1 MKETFKKYH
10 IYKGNNTIEEN
21 NVIIKGSFGR
31 KLYPWKNIINLKY
44 LSGSKEIILF
54 GEKFIQN
61 NNKKARNIINNKRY
75 KLKEKLESRK
85 DNQIIKI
92 KLEVIND
99 FTDLSFMFK
108 NSNLIVN
115 NQLDKSDKSDISK
128 LNTEKVKNMSN
139 LFCGCTFLTK
149 LPDISNWKTNNVKF
163 MNNLFNG
170 CSNLISL
177 PDISK
182 WKLDNVQKI
191 SSLFND
197 CSKLT
202 EIPI

>member
-1 MKETFKKYH
+1 MIGSFMNYH
-10 IYKGNNTIEEN
+10 IYKGNNKIEEN
-21 NVIIKGSFGR
+21 NVIIKESSGK
-31 KLYPWKNIINLKY
+31 KLYPSKNIINLKY

-99 FTDLSFMFK
+99 FIDLSFMFK
-108 NSNLIVN
+108 NSNLIAN
-115 NQLDKSDKSDISK
+115 NQLNKSDKSDISK
-128 LNTEKVKNMSN
+128 LNTEKVIDMSN
-139 LFCGCTFLTK
+139 LFCGCTFLTT
-149 LPDISNWKTNNVKF
+149 LSDISNWKTNNVKF

-170 CSNLISL
+170 CSNLI
-177 PDISK
+177 K
-182 WKLDNVQKI
+182 
-191 SSLFND
+191 FN
-197 CSKLT
+197 KFT
-202 EIPI
+202 RYFKMEIR